1 MMRFKS
7 ILVLV
12 SAIMFCGVKALC
24 STPCDVDPGDDL
36 NESYQVLSF
45 QNVGVNIQSG
55 ETYIIRESG
64 EYTFNLNGGTLIV
77 AGNGDFEF
85 SERCNYN
92 GVNSIKINSG
102 ANVILRGLQSTTN
115 LVNRGL
121 LTIVPK
127 TGVESIVNLNAAST
141 VVNVGTLNVRGGL
154 RIDSRF
160 SNKGTV
166 NVDGDLWLNSND
178 MICLANGSVMHVQG
192 TSKVNSAIYGDG
204 GCLHSV
210 GIVGSENNYVV
221 NSGNKITPEGDLVY
235 ICSENGFAPVF
246 AYNEES
252 AENKSGGAVLQSN
265 CTGNCNGSTNSDN
278 GSGEGGEIPEH
289 KKDDNGTGDG
299 DLSNPSTSRVCSSD
313 SGNAQCDGFP
323 ELKTSDTNKNIS
335 RGATFAIRESGRYL
349 FHMVEGATI
358 IVCGDGNYE
367 FSESCSYNGG
377 TVVINSEAN
386 VTIKGLQAGIK
397 LVNRGHLVMA
407 PVSNEK
413 IVNFNSPSSVINA
426 GVLEVKDAGLRLDCP
441 FSNLKEVKVQGP
453 LYLNGN
459 SQLCLADKS
468 VMHVQ
473 GSTQIDNAIHGDGGC
488 LHSEE
493 TVSLSDNFVRNNGSK
508 VTPEDEL
515 VYICAGTQFSKNFKF
530 DPTKEINRSGGA
542 VLQENCTGCAFGGQD
557 DIDIPQSGEVQHLDV
572 VIEGEK
578 EICSGSDVKLTAKV
592 NVNGYSE
599 SDYIFNWLDISKTGA
614 TITEKQNVAQ
624 KKYAVIVTRK
634 DNPLV
639 IGYAEATVTV
649 AKVAVMRESVGVKE
663 VAASVPVQ
671 WCNGVVGTR
680 TTIPAT
686 MTNCEAISQKPVC
699 NLEVPNHYNGDKPS
713 VVLTA
718 TNKSVCPNSPVKLS
732 VDVLMGSGEYTYDW
746 NILGEISSSVT
757 VYPKETTDYVVTVKD
772 RIYRFDTTVTVTVYV
787 PQVALRR
794 DGNKIRITDAKDI
807 YSYVW
812 STGETTPE
820 IDITCKN
827 EPVYLKVWTPYSDD
841 ACVFY
846 AKSTLSS
853 SDEIPGSVIDDNP
866 VIPGNPEEPINPE
879 EPRIPKLS
887 IQTTGSKLEKVC
899 QGSEVPL
906 KVISV
911 MGGSGEYEYK
921 WNGVQSS
928 EGASAMALADKD
940 KVCVVTITDKKDRSL
955 QASVKFEIEVMSVK
969 VGHSNIDGNVYLV
982 ANSGSSYKWYKSGD
996 YSKVISTSDKVKVE
1010 DKSYVVYTVDIIDSK
1025 LTCRKNISYPDVA
1038 TIDISIEG
1046 SHSICKGE
1054 TVKLNVMSD
1063 VMDMNDCQIFVN
1075 NKKVESSFEL
1085 TPTETT
1091 PYSITVLHKQSQQSK
1106 TILYNVSVDEN
1117 CENEQTTICGLR
1129 DMEDRMYEVPSDA
1142 SIYNNQDSWINNGKY
1157 VITEASRMANIGV
1170 GGTGIVYLNPNRDVT
1185 LNISTVEG
1193 RLYLMGDKN
1202 YTINGSLNISG
1213 AIIVGSQAKV
1223 KITGDINANSDNAEL
1238 YNRGKI
1244 EANNFRVNRAI
1255 SVVNSG
1261 SLILSGNLDN
1271 NNHDSKKTKFA
1282 NYGYLEVNGTFGLF
1296 TTTAE
1301 VSLEYKSLA
1310 KLNVKTPLP
1319 VEPLYCGGKII
1330 PIETSKVDQTNTPV
1344 YICKE
1349 NCDEPNDTVVK
1360 KVNQEEFVP
1369 VCVTVANSEFT
1380 YEVTCTGET
1389 GHKPAGGIHNKI
1401 CVNIPVSNQEEN
1413 VVCNIILTPID
1424 PNLPKDT
1431 IPVKIEVSPNTNK
1444 PLTININ
1451 GSDFSSVCQGDKV
1464 YLRTKV
1470 EGQTDSEIINYVWS
1484 VRNVRTD
1491 NSATE
1496 FKELAR
1502 DKAHHTISATVEDD
1516 AESSLYEYKV
1526 ALVDDKGNE
1535 LASDIKRILVN
1546 SAERCANISP
1556 CCKDKYIVD
1565 IVSYPTC
1572 TNNGRVRLI
1581 CNNIECSENPTE
1593 NTPTISW
1600 EYYGDE
1606 IAGDVRELTNLS
1618 AGTYSVRI
1626 ESTDCGI
1633 VTIPFDLSNRIE
1645 DLGENGW
1652 LVTSY
1657 GKTDTGGSS
1666 SGNGSGTGSGSGTGQ
1681 GTLSESSGYGCV
1693 FDASNIMSKDVV
1705 ADIDAVKQ
1713 GGNGKLGYKRFTAYL
1728 TPVCSG
1734 KYTFT
1739 RESTVG
1745 EFYINA
1751 NALLTGNKKQVEV
1764 NLKADVSYALV
1775 YEMPASTTENVKL
1788 QWKSDACG
1796 VQESSLPSCLMT
1808 PSPIQLL
1815 PYYIKNENIAG
1826 EAIDIKDKNTAA
1838 ADVVNTGGAGNGDAT
1853 NCIIP
1858 DCMPTIPNATNFV
1871 EICEKGKDVVLNA
1884 KTDGVISYSW
1894 EKNPSEKGGTC
1905 KVSEPGNYKVTLTN
1919 WCNATSEYVFRVNT
1933 LEESGVR
1940 VAATTEVVCA
1950 GEPVKLVAEGGVA
1963 YQWSSMEKIEDDKK
1977 SQVTVYPKETTDYM
1991 VTIFTQGGCA
2001 VNRSLTVKVKEPFV
2015 MDEKTLVEGCPG
2027 QLVDLN
2033 IESRLDYKIVPNTN
2047 LVQLIGE
2054 TPKWMVTDESTTL
2067 TIMGERDGCVNT
2079 AKITVNSLYP
2089 VSIKIEPYYAEAQD
2103 CEFVF
2108 EAVTGETLY
2117 GFDQYVWTFNKVDDG
2132 EPTSD
2137 TQDKESDRIVTNT
2150 PKVNHIFP
2158 SKGRYRIHVVAKVT
2172 QEKCSDHQVES
2183 DMIIEIPETEC
2194 SCKGCN

>member
-1 MMRFKS
+1 
-7 ILVLV
+7 
-12 SAIMFCGVKALC
+12 MFCGVKALC

-178 MICLANGSVMHVQG
+178 MICLANGSVMHVKG
-192 TSKVNSAIYGDG
+192 TSKINSAIYGDG

-210 GIVGSENNYVV
+210 GIVGCENNYVV

-235 ICSENGFAPVF
+235 ICSENGFAPIF

-614 TITEKQNVAQ
+614 AITEKQNVAQ

-746 NILGEISSSVT
+746 NILGEITSSVT

-794 DGNKIRITDAKDI
+794 DGNKIKITDAKDV

-820 IDITCKN
+820 IDITGKN

-846 AKSTLSS
+846 AKSA
-853 SDEIPGSVIDDNP
+853 IPGENP
-866 VIPGNPEEPINPE
+866 TIPE
-879 EPRIPKLS
+879 LS
-887 IQTTGSKLEKVC
+887 IQTTETKIGRVC

-911 MGGSGEYEYK
+911 TGGSGEYEYK

-928 EGASAMALADKD
+928 DGASATALADKD
-940 KVCVVTITDKKDRSL
+940 KDCYVTITDKKDRSL
-955 QASVKFEIEVMSVK
+955 HATVKFEIEVMGVK
-969 VGHSNIDGNVYLV
+969 VSHSNVDGNVYLV
-982 ANSGSSYKWYKSGD
+982 ANGGSSYKWYKSGN

-1038 TIDISIEG
+1038 SIDVSIEG

-1054 TVKLNVMSD
+1054 TVKLNVTSD

-1075 NKKVESSFEL
+1075 NKKVGSSFEL
-1085 TPTETT
+1085 SPTETT

-1106 TILYNVSVDEN
+1106 TILYMVSVKEN
-1117 CENEQTTICGLR
+1117 CQDEKIDICGLR
-1129 DMEDRMYEVPSDA
+1129 DMEDNMYEIPTDA
-1142 SIYNNQDSWINNGKY
+1142 ANYNKQDQWIGSGKY

-1170 GGTGIVYLNPNRDVT
+1170 GETGVVYLKPNRDVT
-1185 LNISTVEG
+1185 ININTVNG
-1193 RLYLMGDKN
+1193 RLYLMGDKT
-1202 YTINGSLNISG
+1202 YTINGDLNISG

-1223 KITGDINANSDNAEL
+1223 KINGDIYGNSNNTEL
-1238 YNRGKI
+1238 YNRGII
-1244 EANNFRVNRAI
+1244 EARNFSVNRAI

-1261 SLILSGNLDN
+1261 SLILSGNFNN
-1271 NNHDSKKTKFA
+1271 NNHETKKAKLA
-1282 NYGYLEVNGTFGLF
+1282 NYGYLEVNGSFGLF
-1296 TTTAE
+1296 TNTAE
-1301 VSLEYKSLA
+1301 VSLEYRSLA

-1330 PIETSKVDQTNTPV
+1330 SKVDQKEP
-1344 YICKE
+1344 YICTD
-1349 NCDEPNDTVVK
+1349 NCEGPNDTVVK
-1360 KVNQEEFVP
+1360 KVEFVPDVIP
-1369 VCVTVANSEFT
+1369 VCVTVANREFT
-1380 YEVTCTGET
+1380 YEVQCTGET
-1389 GHKPAGGIHNKI
+1389 GHKPAGGIHNEI
-1401 CVNIPVSNQEEN
+1401 CFNVPISNSDKPL
-1413 VVCNIILTPID
+1413 VCNIILTPVD
-1424 PNLPKDT
+1424 PKLPKDT
-1431 IPVKIEVSPNTNK
+1431 VPVKIEFDNTNTNN
-1444 PLTININ
+1444 PLTIKIN
-1451 GSDFSSVCQGDKV
+1451 GSKPQVCQGDKIN
-1464 YLRTKV
+1464 LWTKV
-1470 EGQTDSEIINYVWS
+1470 DGQTTSEIINYVWS
-1484 VRNVRTD
+1484 VKNEG
-1491 NSATE
+1491 ATE

-1502 DKAHHTISATVEDD
+1502 DIDHYTISATVEDGS
-1516 AESSLYEYKV
+1516 ESSSYEYKV
-1526 ALVDDKGNE
+1526 ALVDEKGNE

-1546 SAERCANISP
+1546 SAKRCANISP

-1593 NTPTISW
+1593 NTPSISW

-1606 IAGDVRELTNLS
+1606 IAGDVWELTNLS
-1618 AGTYSVRI
+1618 AGSYSVKI
-1626 ESTDCGI
+1626 ESSDCGSI
-1633 VTIPFDLSNRIE
+1633 TIPFDLSNNVE
-1645 DLGENGW
+1645 ELGEHGW
-1652 LVTSY
+1652 LVTCY
-1657 GKTDTGGSS
+1657 GKMDTGGSN
-1666 SGNGSGTGSGSGTGQ
+1666 SGNGSGAGQ
-1681 GTLSESSGYGCV
+1681 GTLSDLSDYGCI

-1705 ADIDAVKQ
+1705 ADIDAVNQ
-1713 GGNGKLGYKRFTAYL
+1713 GGNGKLGYNRFTAYI

-1751 NALLTGNKKQVEV
+1751 NALLTGNKKQVEI

-1775 YEMPASTTENVKL
+1775 YEMPASSTEDVKL

-1796 VQESSLPSCLMT
+1796 VKESSLPYCMMT

-1815 PYYIKNENIAG
+1815 PYYIKNENTGG
-1826 EAIDIKDKNTAA
+1826 EAIDIKDKNTAES
-1838 ADVVNTGGAGNGDAT
+1838 ADVINTGGAGNGSSND
-1853 NCIIP
+1853 CIIP
-1858 DCMPTIPNATNFV
+1858 DCMPIPNASYFI
-1871 EICEKGKDVVLNA
+1871 EICEKGKDVMLNA

-1894 EKNPSEKGGTC
+1894 EDNPSEKGYTR
-1905 KVSEPGNYKVTLTN
+1905 KVSKSGNYKVTLTN
-1919 WCNATSEYVFRVNT
+1919 WCGATTDFVYRVNT
-1933 LEESGVR
+1933 LDESGIR
-1940 VAATTEVVCA
+1940 VSSTTEAVCA
-1950 GEPVKLVAEGGVA
+1950 GDPVKLIADGGVS
-1963 YQWSSMEKIEDDKK
+1963 YQWSSDEKIENN
-1977 SQVTVYPKETTDYM
+1977 SMAQVTVYPKETKDYM

-2015 MDEKTLVEGCPG
+2015 MDEQSIVEGCPG

-2067 TIMGERDGCVNT
+2067 TIMGEKDGCVNS

-2089 VSIKIEPYYAEAQD
+2089 VSMKIEPYYAEAQD

-2108 EAVTGETLY
+2108 KAVTEETLY
-2117 GFDQYVWTFNKVDDG
+2117 GFDLYIWTFNKVDDG
-2132 EPTSD
+2132 EPISD
-2137 TQDKESDRIVTNT
+2137 TQDLESDRIVTNT

-2158 SKGRYRIHVVAKVT
+2158 SKGRFRVHVVAKVT
-2172 QEKCSDHQVES
+2172 QEKCSDHQIES